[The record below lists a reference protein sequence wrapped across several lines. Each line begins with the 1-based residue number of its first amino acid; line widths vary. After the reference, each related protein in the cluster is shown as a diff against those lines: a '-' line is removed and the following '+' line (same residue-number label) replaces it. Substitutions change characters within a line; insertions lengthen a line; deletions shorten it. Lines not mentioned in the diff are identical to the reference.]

1 LGFLKALKLG
11 FLKSN
16 LNTNK
21 QYIIIIRIGM
31 VYKAKSNHITVY
43 VRIIS
48 NTTFKINIPQ
58 ESTHRPN
65 TNPNTILSRCGI
77 FGNKIKLQR

>member
-11 FLKSN
+11 FLKPN
-16 LNTNK
+16 LNTDK
-21 QYIIIIRIGM
+21 QYIIRIGM
-31 VYKAKSNHITVY
+31 VYKARSNHIIVY
-43 VRIIS
+43 VRVVP

-65 TNPNTILSRCGI
+65 TNPNTILSRCMI